1 MKTKKLYY
9 AAVLMLILSLIKID
23 YRFNE
28 IPYGLE
34 VDDAEYYYTAATI
47 GIDYDLDFSNQM
59 IGIENRY
66 LNREVKKIVPF
77 HPIGAG
83 LLASPFV
90 FFGNLFSSTTKIT
103 NLIGPS
109 YFFYSIAPIFYL
121 FMTIKLVQMSLRNL
135 YIEYKNNLLLLMIFG
150 TGVSYYAFDRFS
162 MSHIY
167 EMFGT
172 SALIYM
178 TTIITKKNNNSK
190 NNKIYFSIGV
200 LIFLFLT
207 IRWINYFLFLV
218 PALVL
223 YIKDK
228 SVIKFYLNP
237 YYLFGSVVGLAGFL
251 IHTKYLYGIYTLN
264 QTNVVLYVEN
274 SFQEN
279 YLRFF
284 DVSMLYENILFVINS
299 SKIILFSQEFGLFY
313 FAPLLFLSA
322 VFVFILLSNKKIKL
336 SLLLFLSYIFPLFS
350 IIVIQNTAFS
360 YGYRYLYALIP
371 INLIVYFKYFN
382 RNAILKNY
390 LFLFSFI
397 GFVLYLFFETT
408 QATSL
413 SSEYL
418 INSFG
423 MNTRYA
429 NPLYL
434 SGLIDSMTDFDAY
447 LHILFTSF
455 LGVGI
460 IKLTSLFVDPIVL
473 LGNYTTLNSQ
483 IIELV
488 NNSISFSWTKLFI
501 LYTVVF
507 SLIYLVL
514 KNKAIK

>member
-1 MKTKKLYY
+1 MKTKKLYS
-9 AAVLMLILSLIKID
+9 AAVLILILSLIKID

-83 LLASPFV
+83 VLASPFV
-90 FFGNLFSSTTKIT
+90 FFGNLFSSTTKVT

-121 FMTIKLVQMSLRNL
+121 FMTIKLVQMSLRKL
-135 YIEYKNNLLLLMIFG
+135 DIEYKNNLLLLMIFG

-172 SALIYM
+172 AALIYM
-178 TTIITKKNNNSK
+178 TTTITQDNNNLKNNM
-190 NNKIYFSIGV
+190 IYFSIGV

-223 YIKDK
+223 YMKDK
-228 SVIKFYLNP
+228 SAIKFYLNP
-237 YYLFGSVVGLAGFL
+237 YYLFGSIIGLVGFL

-264 QTNVVLYVEN
+264 QTHVVLSVEN

-284 DVSMLYENILFVINS
+284 DFSMFNENILFVIRS
-299 SKIILFSQEFGLFY
+299 LQIILFSQEFGLFY

-322 VFVFILLSNKKIKL
+322 VFVFMLIANKKIKL

-360 YGYRYLYALIP
+360 YGFRYLYALIP

-382 RNAILKNY
+382 KNIILNNY
-390 LFLFSFI
+390 LFIFSFF
-397 GFVLYLFFETT
+397 GFVSYLFFETT

-413 SSEYL
+413 SSEYV

-434 SGLIDSMTDFDAY
+434 SGLIDSLTNFGAY

-455 LGVGI
+455 FGVGL
-460 IKLTSLFVDPIVL
+460 IKFIALFVDPIIFFSK
-473 LGNYTTLNSQ
+473 YTTLNSQ

-488 NNSISFSWTKLFI
+488 ENSINFSWTKLFI
-501 LYTVVF
+501 LYIVVF
-507 SLIYLVL
+507 SLLSLVL
-514 KNKAIK
+514 KNKTIN